1 MAVVVPPVPNTLTA
15 ATPIVYTDPA
25 TTLDIMCVVVEN
37 GISVLISGRVTLGY
51 II

>member
-1 MAVVVPPVPNTLTA
+1 MADVVSPVPNTLTA
-15 ATPIVYTDPA
+15 ATPTLYIDPA
-25 TTLDIMCVVVEN
+25 KTLDIMCVVVGA